1 MTFLC
6 ACMNECV
13 TELWSIWGQ
22 IPEVPAALE
31 TAVEESATIWISW
44 VVSLKRTLNELH
56 SGFNE

>member
-1 MTFLC
+1 
-6 ACMNECV
+6 MNECV